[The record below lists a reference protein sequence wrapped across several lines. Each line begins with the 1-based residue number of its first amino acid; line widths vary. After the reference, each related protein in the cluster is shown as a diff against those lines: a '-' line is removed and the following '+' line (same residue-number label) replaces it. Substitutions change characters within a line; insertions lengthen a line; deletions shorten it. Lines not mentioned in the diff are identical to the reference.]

1 MSMAASPP
9 AFKGPIIVMGV
20 SGCGKSSIGERLA
33 AHLGLP
39 YVEGDSLHPAENI
52 AKMSA
57 GIPLDD
63 EDRWPWLE
71 IIGNRLEDARDTG
84 IVISCSALKRI
95 YRDRLRRAAGSAL
108 AFVYLKGSRDIL
120 LARMTDRPGHF
131 FKASLLDSQLATLES
146 PEGEDRVVTVDI
158 APLPDIIATQALA
171 GLAAL
176 NGVEP

>member
-33 AHLGLP
+33 AHLSLP
-39 YVEGDSLHPAENI
+39 YVEGDSLHPATNI

-71 IIGNRLEDARDTG
+71 IIGNRLEGARETG

-95 YRDRLRRAAGSAL
+95 YRDRLRQAAGGAL

-120 LARMTDRPGHF
+120 LERMTERPGHF
-131 FKASLLDSQLATLES
+131 FKATLLDSQLATLES

-158 APLPDIIATQALA
+158 APLPDIIATQALE